1 MSTEL
6 EIREEEQIRP
16 ENSRIRDVESARG
29 IFSRMEQ
36 DDEPRSRDRARVQMN
51 IDGAAPWNP
60 KDLARAKMAD
70 CTNVNFLYGQARLE
84 KAKTPFINLLTGPE
98 SIIHI
103 PIRTG
108 DREQNILYSRYAS
121 IAFHRMIKRWD
132 GWTYNFQK
140 CVHDFLSEGVSVA
153 WFADHITHKFRV
165 SSLREFKFGARARP
179 DLASIEVCG
188 IQSEWT
194 VSELYDAIR
203 DEGAARDMGY
213 DVAAIKRAI
222 LNASAT
228 SGRRGTAYDEWER
241 AAEELKTNSLYFDS
255 VTPTIK
261 VVTMW
266 AKCVGGKVSQ
276 YIFTKEPTGKD
287 GKENFLFQK
296 EEVYDGMGQALVPFT
311 HGVGTNGLLHGIR
324 GLSWKTFAID
334 QLLNRLMCRRADS
347 TQLSSS
353 VGIVPVDEDSMAT
366 ASINYRGALAI
377 FPPGSV
383 LVDKPIQNIGEAAG
397 GFIAD
402 LERTANSHAAAYTS
416 DNVFGGSRQK
426 SRFEVAAQIE
436 QDAEVSATNQQL
448 FFLPLT
454 LLLQEMFRRVQSA
467 TQAQEGWED
476 IMWFFEE
483 CERFAVE
490 NGREPGE
497 MSMWLQSVDH
507 KDVLAVQDVGNGSN
521 ALKRMYLEEIADR
534 ASLLDPVGRAN
545 AIHDWTAYRVGHEN
559 ADRYAPASPVRRL
572 PMDAQ
577 IAELQNIA
585 LEAGEEI
592 AVREDE
598 NLIVQASVHVRRLL
612 EYRQA
617 VDEGQ
622 MDIAEAAIAM
632 AGLHAHATE
641 TLEVAGSNPML
652 QTEVKDL
659 NQALQQVGE
668 IMVNGLRKAR
678 RMRENEA
685 AMQAV
690 QGQQQDPAAREQM
703 LKEAMLEQK
712 IQHDNER
719 LKMQQQKQEFDM
731 AMDAARVRTERVKT
745 ELLAKS
751 SLTRLLK

>member
-1 MSTEL
+1 MIDL
-6 EIREEEQIRP
+6 EIHDEEDIRAD
-16 ENSRIRDVESARG
+16 NSRIKDVASARS
-29 IFSRMEQ
+29 IFSRMEE
-36 DDEPRSRDRARVQMN
+36 DDAARSRDRSRVQLN
-51 IDGAAPWNP
+51 IDGAAPWNQS
-60 KDLARAKMAD
+60 DLHRAKLAD
-70 CTNVNFLYGQARLE
+70 NTNVNFLYGQARLE

-103 PIRTG
+103 PLRTG
-108 DREQNILYSRYAS
+108 DNEQNILFSRYAS
-121 IAFHRMIKRWD
+121 IVFHRMIRRWD

-153 WFADHITHKFRV
+153 WFADHVNHKFRV
-165 SSLREFKFGARARP
+165 SSLKEFKFAARARP
-179 DLASIEVCG
+179 DVASIEVCAIG
-188 IQSEWT
+188 SEWT
-194 VSELYDAIR
+194 VSELFDTIR
-203 DEGAARDMGY
+203 DEEVAKDMGY
-213 DVAAIKRAI
+213 DVGAVKAAIMA
-222 LNASAT
+222 ACAT
-228 SGRRGTAYDEWER
+228 TRDETSYDEWER
-241 AAEELKTNSLYFDS
+241 AAEELKANSLYMDS
-255 VTPTIK
+255 VVPTVK

-266 AKCVGGKVSQ
+266 AKGVGGKVSQ
-276 YIFTKEPTGKD
+276 YIFTKSPMGD
-287 GKENFLFQK
+287 ARDNFIFSKEG
-296 EEVYDGMGQALVPFT
+296 VYESMAQAVIPFT
-311 HGVGTNGLLHGIR
+311 HGIGTNGFLHGIR
-324 GLSWKTFAID
+324 GLSWKTFVID

-353 VGIVPVDEDSMAT
+353 VGIIPMDEDSMAT

-416 DNVFGGSRQK
+416 DNVFGGNRQK

-454 LLLQEMFRRVQSA
+454 LLLQEMFRRVKTA
-467 TQAQEGWED
+467 TPEQEGWED
-476 IMWFFEE
+476 ISWMFDE

-490 NGREPGE
+490 QGREPGE
-497 MSMWLQSVDH
+497 MAAWIKAVDH

-534 ASLLDPVGRAN
+534 ASMLDPVGRAN
-545 AIHDWTAYRVGHEN
+545 AIHDWTAYRVGHES

-585 LEAGEEI
+585 LEAGEQIE
-592 AVREDE
+592 VREDE

-617 VDEGQ
+617 VDEGE

-632 AGLHAHATE
+632 SGLHAHATE
-641 TLEVAGSNPML
+641 TLEAAGSNPML
-652 QTEVKDL
+652 QTEVRDL

-678 RMRENEA
+678 AQRENE
-685 AMQAV
+685 MAV
-690 QGQQQDPAAREQM
+690 QAASGQPQDPVNREQM
-703 LKEAMLEQK
+703 LKEAMLEQR

-751 SLTRLLK
+751 SLARLLK